1 MSPLDPLARPEELL
15 RRVYAYVAY
24 RVRDRTEAED
34 ITSETFARA
43 VRYRDRYDA
52 RLGEPI
58 AWLLGIARRC
68 IYDASLQPHHESADA
83 EPAIGGDLETE
94 VLTRMSLASALA
106 RLSPSDRD
114 LLGLRYGADLGTR
127 EIARVLEMRANA
139 VDVALSRARMRLR
152 ELLEAETSQEPARTG
167 EIADEPL

>member
-1 MSPLDPLARPEELL
+1 
-15 RRVYAYVAY
+15 
-24 RVRDRTEAED
+24 
-34 ITSETFARA
+34 
-43 VRYRDRYDA
+43 
-52 RLGEPI
+52 
-58 AWLLGIARRC
+58 
-68 IYDASLQPHHESADA
+68 
-83 EPAIGGDLETE
+83 
-94 VLTRMSLASALA
+94 MSLASALA